1 MNRRRQMQDSQ
12 SAFEVCGIAMLIT
25 LALIVMVKFG
35 ADAIDKSADNDA
47 AALDQQISPAQRA
60 EVIGRLQ

>member
-1 MNRRRQMQDSQ
+1 MRRRQLQDSQ
-12 SAFEVCGIAMLIT
+12 GTFEACVIAMLIT

-35 ADAIDKSADNDA
+35 ADAIDKSAENEA